1 MFHNLQY
8 FLPKTIRIRQMI
20 SIKKISL
27 NTHSLIIFGN
37 QTTFTIEKND
47 PLIVNQKTFAIDKR
61 SNMYRLIL
69 LPYYSNL
76 NLATNLPHQLSVSS
90 KISYLH
96 AHSFFREKNEILI
109 QHECL
114 RLSCIS

>member
-20 SIKKISL
+20 SIKKIIL

-47 PLIVNQKTFAIDKR
+47 PLIVNQKNICNRQKEQHVSTNFIT
-61 SNMYRLIL
+61 IL
-69 LPYYSNL
+69 FKS
-76 NLATNLPHQLSVSS
+76 
-90 KISYLH
+90 
-96 AHSFFREKNEILI
+96 
-109 QHECL
+109 
-114 RLSCIS
+114 